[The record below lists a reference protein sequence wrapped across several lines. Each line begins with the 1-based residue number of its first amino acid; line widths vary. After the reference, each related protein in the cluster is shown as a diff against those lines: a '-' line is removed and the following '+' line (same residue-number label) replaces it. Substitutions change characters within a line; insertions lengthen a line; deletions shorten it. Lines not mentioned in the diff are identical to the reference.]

1 MGDVKGFLK
10 YNRDQKLNKPV
21 AERVSNFEE
30 FAQPWPEQQYK
41 EQASRCMDCGIPFCH
56 EGCPLGNK
64 IPDFNDAVHIGEWKE
79 AWSVLKT
86 TNNFPEFTGR
96 ICPAPCEA
104 SCVLGLNNAAVN
116 IEHIEKEIAETAF
129 REGWEQPV
137 VANADTGIKIAV
149 IGSGPAGLAAAEES
163 RKQGH
168 AVTVF
173 ERDAEAGGLLRY
185 GIPDF
190 KLDKSIVARRV
201 SLLEQSGIQ
210 FKTGFEVGKHI
221 TAQELEAKYDAT
233 IICTGSTVPR
243 DLHIEGRELKGVHHA
258 MDFLKHQNQL
268 IGQEITN
275 HEPQFNAKG
284 KHVVVIGG
292 GDTGADCVGTS
303 NRHGAKTITQIEL
316 LDKPPTARDI
326 SNPWPEWPMV
336 MRSSTSHEEGANRD
350 WAVLTKRFIGKEDK
364 LEAIE
369 TVKIRWTDKSRF
381 QFEEIPN
388 SEEIIPCDLALL
400 AIGFAHP
407 EKNGL
412 VEQFGLELDPR
423 GNIKASGYRAS
434 KKSSQT
440 TRSGLT
446 TSSESMIF
454 AAGDCRRGQSLVVW
468 AIAEGRK
475 AAVAVER
482 AMSRKVIPA

>member
-1 MGDVKGFLK
+1 MGDAKGFLK
-10 YNRDQKLNKPV
+10 HDRDQKLNKPTG
-21 AERVSNFEE
+21 ERITNFEE
-30 FAQPWPEQQYK
+30 FAKPWPEQQYK

-64 IPDFNDAVHIGEWKE
+64 IPDFNDAVYRGEWKE

-129 REGWEQPV
+129 REGWEQPIV
-137 VANADTGIKIAV
+137 PQAESGLKIAV

-163 RKQGH
+163 RKKGY

-190 KLDKSIVARRV
+190 KLDKNIVARRV
-201 SLLEQSGIQ
+201 DLLEKSGIQ

-221 TAQELEAKYDAT
+221 TATELELKYDAV
-233 IICTGSTVPR
+233 ILCTGSTVPR
-243 DLHIEGRELKGVHHA
+243 DLNIDGRELEGVHNA

-268 IGQEITN
+268 IGQEITKQD
-275 HEPQFNAKG
+275 PQFNAKG

-303 NRHGAKTITQIEL
+303 NRHGARSIAQIEL
-316 LDKPPTARDI
+316 LDKPPSARET
-326 SNPWPEWPMV
+326 SNPWPEWPMI
-336 MRSSTSHEEGANRD
+336 MRTSTSHEEGALRD
-350 WAVLTKRFIGKEDK
+350 WAVLTKRFIGTAGKM
-364 LEAIE
+364 EAIE

-381 QFEEIPN
+381 QFEELPN
-388 SEEIIPCDLALL
+388 TSEVIPCEMALL

-407 EKNGL
+407 EKQGL

-434 KKSSQT
+434 KN
-440 TRSGLT
+440 SGPT
-446 TSSESMIF
+446 TSSNSMIF

-475 AAVAVER
+475 AALAVER
-482 AMSRKVIPA
+482 ALADKMIAV